1 MRTLLAVAALA
12 FACTAH
18 AQAPTR
24 VTQIAILHPG
34 SVATHAHL
42 QEAFVRGLADLGYV
56 DGKNVRLETRYAE
69 GKLDRLPALVQ
80 ELATRKIDVWFAP
93 SALASDAIR
102 KGGVTAPIVFAVAP
116 DPVGEGFARS
126 LAHPGGNMT
135 GLTSQSPEVAS
146 KRVDLIREAFPKTS
160 RIAVLYALNFP
171 GVPAELAEIERA
183 VHALG
188 KEYRAVEAKRVEDIE
203 PALAEIAKWR
213 ADVLLVV
220 ENPMFFFNRKSI
232 AGLAQKHRLPAI
244 YRSSDYVDAG
254 GLMSYGASYA
264 DLCRRA
270 AAYVDRIVRGASPGS
285 LPIEQPVKF
294 ELVLNRSAAKS
305 IGIALPRDLLLR
317 ADRLVE

>member
-12 FACTAH
+12 LACTAN
-18 AQAPTR
+18 AQAPARTPK
-24 VTQIAILHPG
+24 VAILHPG

-42 QEAFVRGLADLGYV
+42 HEAFVRGLAELGYV
-56 DGKNVRLETRYAE
+56 DGRNVQLETRFAE
-69 GKLDRLPALVQ
+69 GRLDRLPALVQ
-80 ELATRKIDVWFAP
+80 ELAKQNVDVWFAP
-93 SALASDAIR
+93 SALASGAVR

-135 GLTSQSPEVAS
+135 GLTSQSPEVAA
-146 KRVDLIREAFPKTS
+146 KRVDLMREAFPRTS
-160 RIAVLYALNFP
+160 RIAVLYALDFP

-183 VHALG
+183 VRSLG

-203 PALAEIAKWR
+203 PALAGIANWR
-213 ADVLLVV
+213 ADVLLVI

-232 AGLAQKHRLPAI
+232 TGLAQKHKLPAI

-254 GLMSYGASYA
+254 GLMSYGASYT

-270 AAYVDRIVRGASPGS
+270 AAYVDRILRGAAPGS

-294 ELVLNRSAAKS
+294 ELVLNQAAAKA
-305 IGIALPRDLLLR
+305 IGVAFPRDLLLR
-317 ADRLVE
+317 ADRVVE